1 MLAGGACGQFLE
13 VVPIVDDLVAAGPA
27 FFEVVED
34 GLSGVV
40 VASPFFVLLVF
51 VVFEAAVT
59 LAPLLALF
67 THY

>member
-1 MLAGGACGQFLE
+1 VLAGGAGGQFLE
-13 VVPIVDDLVAAGPA
+13 VVPIVDDFVAAGPA

-40 VASPFFVLLVF
+40 VASPFLVLLVL
-51 VVFEAAVT
+51 VVFETAVA